1 VKSIESV
8 GPALFDS
15 AAFGVSARWISDS
28 FDSYR
33 GAYTMR
39 DAMVYPYSNAT
50 QTRWDRGELRV
61 QLNVPDSTRPTGYCD
76 GSDADMSELSTLAE
90 TEGAEGMRIE
100 KKVLKSGREIWTL
113 YAGD

>member
-1 VKSIESV
+1 
-8 GPALFDS
+8 
-15 AAFGVSARWISDS
+15 
-28 FDSYR
+28 
-33 GAYTMR
+33 MR